1 MKIKSTEFLKSA
13 VDGSSYPREGVPEI
27 MLIGRSN
34 VGKSSLINTLVNRKG
49 FAKTSST
56 PGKTRTLNFYE
67 INDSLRFVDLPGYG
81 FAKVS
86 KQMRGEWQQMVERYV
101 AERST
106 LRGALIVLDVR
117 REPGEIEERIYPWL
131 EGEEIPAQTVVTK
144 TDKLSRNRLMTQ
156 VRTIKNSLPVD
167 DLIPFSAIT
176 KEGKERVWHAIGAL
190 IGTNSS

>member
-1 MKIKSTEFLKSA
+1 MKIKSAVFLQSA
-13 VDGSSYPREGVPEI
+13 VDGSSYPREKVPEI

-67 INDSLRFVDLPGYG
+67 INDSLRLVDLPGYG

-101 AERST
+101 TERST
-106 LRGALIVLDVR
+106 LRGALVVIDVR

-131 EGEEIPAQTVVTK
+131 EGEEIPAATVVTK
-144 TDKLSRNRLMTQ
+144 ADKLSRNRLMTQ
-156 VRTIKNSLPVD
+156 VRTIKNSLPVEEI
-167 DLIPFSAIT
+167 IPFSAIT

-190 IGTNSS
+190 LETNSS